1 MYTLSNENFAA
12 PLAYSECAL
21 RQCVLNEPPTSLQRA
36 IDSSS
41 VYQLVITANLCVYK
55 VRVHGVCIGLSRSV
69 TRVLLG

>member
-36 IDSSS
+36 SNEPSTRAVFTNSSS
-41 VYQLVITANLCVYK
+41 PQIFVSTRFAVYTA
-55 VRVHGVCIGLSRSV
+55 SASD
-69 TRVLLG
+69 